1 MSSNTDVL
9 TGASPLTRGRM
20 VALVAVLIL
29 GVLSYQLNSSMLNP
43 ALPDMAERLG
53 VSVDAVSQVISLF
66 FLAGAVGGVVLA
78 RWSDF
83 IGRRR
88 MFIMVLSV
96 LAVGTLV
103 CIFATSLP
111 MLLVGRVLQG
121 ATAAAFPLAY
131 IILNEN
137 LSRQAFGTAMGVV
150 TAVNGGVGG
159 VDAYV
164 GGLLSDTWGYRSI
177 FVAILAFGVIG
188 MVAIATVVPRDG
200 APKSAGTMDWWGA
213 AAFSAGLIGLTY
225 YVSEGGAQGWLAPS
239 SLVYLALTVA
249 AFLVFWVIEK
259 RVSSPLVAVEHLKS
273 RRVWPVM
280 ATTVL
285 VLSGVFAVINFTLV
299 ILTQNSEVGLGM
311 SASRSA
317 LLVLLPPALI
327 GVAAA
332 PVAGWLAGRYGWLR
346 ILRIG
351 LVICIVGIAAVTI
364 LPPSMPVVLF
374 AVVLFG
380 VAYYGMAL
388 TTVNGL
394 GVLQSPK
401 DEPGIL
407 PGLNGA
413 MFGIG
418 ASLGISFVAPYV
430 GRETSEG
437 FVTALAI
444 SLGIT
449 ILALVA
455 SLLVKPAE
463 GSVGTRRTQEA
474 PPVHPVP

>member
-1 MSSNTDVL
+1 MT
-9 TGASPLTRGRM
+9 
-20 VALVAVLIL
+20 VLIL

-53 VSVDAVSQVISLF
+53 VSVDAVSQVVSLF
-66 FLAGAVGGVVLA
+66 FLAGAVGGVVLT
-78 RWSDF
+78 RWSDYVD
-83 IGRRR
+83 RRR
-88 MFIMVLSV
+88 MFVMVLSV
-96 LAVGTLV
+96 LAIGTLV
-103 CIFATSLP
+103 CIFATNLP

-159 VDAYV
+159 VDAYA
-164 GGLLSDTWGYRSI
+164 GGLFSDTWGYRSI
-177 FVAILAFGVIG
+177 FMVIFLFGIVG
-188 MVAIATVVPRDG
+188 LVAIATVVPRDG
-200 APKSAGTMDWWGA
+200 APRSSGTMDWWGA
-213 AAFSAGLIGLTY
+213 VTFSVGLIGLTY
-225 YVSEGGAQGWLAPS
+225 YVSEGSAQGWLAPS
-239 SLVYLALTVA
+239 SLAYLALTIVGFVA
-249 AFLVFWVIEK
+249 FWIVEK

-285 VLSGVFAVINFTLV
+285 SLSGVFAVINFTLI
-299 ILTQNSEVGLGM
+299 ILTQNDEVGVGM

-332 PVAGWLAGRYGWLR
+332 PAAGWLAARYGWLR
-346 ILRIG
+346 ILRTG
-351 LVICIVGIAAVTI
+351 LLICTAAIAGVTVFPTSLPVIII
-364 LPPSMPVVLF
+364 

-380 VAYYGMAL
+380 IAYYGLTL
-388 TTVNGL
+388 TTINGL

-401 DEPGIL
+401 NEPGIL

-418 ASLGISFVAPYV
+418 ASLGITFVAPYV
-430 GRETSEG
+430 GQETTGG
-437 FVTALAI
+437 FTTALMI

-449 ILALVA
+449 ILAFVA
-455 SLLVKPAE
+455 SLLIRPAE
-463 GSVGTRRTQEA
+463 GSAGTKTTQVEA
-474 PPVHPVP
+474 AIQTPVA

>member
-1 MSSNTDVL
+1 MSSNAEIEA
-9 TGASPLTRGRM
+9 GKPPMTRGRT
-20 VALVAVLIL
+20 VALVTVLIL

-53 VSVDAVSQVISLF
+53 TSVDSISQVVSLF

-88 MFIMVLSV
+88 MFLIVLSL

-103 CIFATSLP
+103 AIVATSLP

-137 LSRQAFGTAMGVV
+137 LSRAAFGTAMGVI

-159 VDAYV
+159 VDAYA

-177 FVAILAFGVIG
+177 FVTIFVFGLIGLFAIWK
-188 MVAIATVVPRDG
+188 VVPRDG
-200 APKSAGTMDWWGA
+200 APRSVGTMDWWGA
-213 AAFSAGLIGLTY
+213 VTFSIGLIGVTY
-225 YVSEGGAQGWLAPS
+225 YVTEGSANGWLAPQ
-239 SLVYLALTVA
+239 SLPYLALAAVA
-249 AFLVFWVIEK
+249 FVAFWLVEK
-259 RVSSPLVAVEHLKS
+259 RVSSPLVTVEHLRS
-273 RRVWPVM
+273 RQVWPVM

-285 VLSGVFAVINFTLV
+285 ALSGIFAVLNFTL
-299 ILTQNSEVGLGM
+299 IIFTQDEGAGLGM

-317 LLVLLPPALI
+317 LVVLLPAALI

-346 ILRIG
+346 VLRVG
-351 LVICIVGIAAVTI
+351 LLICVAAIVAMAAVPASLPVII
-364 LPPSMPVVLF
+364 LG
-374 AVVLFG
+374 VVLFG
-380 VAYYGMAL
+380 IAYYGLTL
-388 TTVNGL
+388 TTINGL

-401 DEPGIL
+401 AEPGIL

-418 ASLGISFVAPYV
+418 ASLGIALVAPAV
-430 GRETSEG
+430 GLGTRG
-437 FVTALAI
+437 GYVTALVI
-444 SLGIT
+444 SATIT
-449 ILALVA
+449 VLAFVA
-455 SLLVKPAE
+455 SLLIKPTE
-463 GSVGTRRTQEA
+463 ESLGTAKA
-474 PPVHPVP
+474 PQVAVPQAH